1 MTLTKKT
8 KQILIA
14 LVLVGAI
21 VGGWAVWYVFFKPH
35 RDVSSEK
42 AAYTLTADELNRAIA
57 DGKIATYI
65 DQAILVSGEV
75 SESDAK
81 HLVMGSVVC
90 NFEDTNPL
98 DVSKAAVGSRVSV
111 QGRVS
116 TFNDLMGEV
125 VMDKCTLK

>member
-14 LVLVGAI
+14 LVLVGTI

-35 RDVSSEK
+35 RDVSSES
-42 AAYTLTADELNRAIA
+42 AAFTLTAEELTKAVA

-65 DQAILVSGEV
+65 DQAIMVTGEV
-75 SESDAK
+75 TESDAK

-90 NFEDTNPL
+90 NFEETSPL
-98 DVSKAAVGSRVSV
+98 DVSKAAVGAKVSV

-125 VMDKCTLK
+125 VLDKCTIK

>member
-98 DVSKAAVGSRVSV
+98 DVSKAAVGSKVSV

-125 VMDKCTLK
+125 VMDKCTIK